1 VPLETIFVVE
11 QAQIVIVVFQLVSQV
26 DQVEV
31 LPLEVEPEVE
41 VQAEVLPLE
50 FYALL
55 VVVDNLDSYTPY
67 YYALSYYNYYKS
79 IHCKSSSTFHHSLKP
94 NYYHLSFA
102 VFLVSMRFF

>member
-1 VPLETIFVVE
+1 LVPLETIFVVE

-31 LPLEVEPEVE
+31 LPLAVEPEVE

-67 YYALSYYNYYKS
+67 YYALSYYSYYKS

-94 NYYHLSFA
+94 HYHPSFS
-102 VFLVSMRFF
+102 VFLVSLHFF